1 MRRSRIGVVGA
12 MVAAG
17 ALLLAACGS
26 SSNNASGGDTSTTA
40 KAATTA
46 SAGSCASF
54 HGTDSL
60 TVGSTNFSEQEIV
73 AELYSQCL
81 SAAGFKVTKK
91 FKLGAREAVL
101 PALQNG
107 DISLYPEYVGS
118 LLTFLKGT
126 PTTDSA
132 ATLAA
137 LKTALTA
144 KGIDVLKPAPAEDKN
159 GFAVTK
165 ATATKYKL
173 TKLSDLAPV
182 AKDLILGG
190 PPECDTRPLCAV
202 GLKATYGLTFK
213 EIKKLDVGGPLTKDA
228 LEGGQIDVGLILTSD
243 GAIAARGFVLLQDD
257 KNLQPPDNL
266 VPVVRTAADKGD
278 IAALLDSISAKLT
291 TADLSAMNKKVDID
305 KADPSAVATTWL
317 QDNGFVKK

>member
-1 MRRSRIGVVGA
+1 MAS
-12 MVAAG
+12 
-17 ALLLAACGS
+17 GS
-26 SSNNASGGDTSTTA
+26 SA
-40 KAATTA
+40 
-46 SAGSCASF
+46 AGSCASF
-54 HGTDSL
+54 QGSDAL
-60 TVGSTNFSEQEIV
+60 TIGSTNFSEQEIV

-101 PALQNG
+101 PALEKG

-118 LLTFLKGT
+118 LLTFLKGS
-126 PTTDSA
+126 PTTDA
-132 ATLAA
+132 TATLAA
-137 LKTALTA
+137 LRTVLAA
-144 KGIDVLKPAPAEDKN
+144 KGIDALKPAAAEDKN

-165 ATATKYKL
+165 ATATKFTL

-182 AKDLILGG
+182 AKDLVLGG

-202 GLKATYGLTFK
+202 GLKQTYGITFK

-266 VPVVRTAADKGD
+266 IPVVRTASNKGD
-278 IAALLDSISAKLT
+278 LPALLDSISAKLT

-317 QDNGFVKK
+317 KENGFIKK